1 MKVFRTASFYFAL
14 QGSAVIAWWIALVG
28 YPSLRSV
35 FALEPGSETSLL
47 AFWFADLAFLGI
59 GSLVAGYLAWREHE
73 AMQPAM
79 WFVTGAI
86 SHATIYALSLA
97 MMRDQ
102 GWLGVLL
109 MLPAMLLSG
118 VFATGLSIRMKMFR
132 AASPAAEGRYVM
144 KTFLQIVVVWSV
156 VLVGIPYVLSILE
169 AKAGIPSITFPL
181 QKPLAALLFIGF
193 SCIGI
198 YSAIVMSRIGK
209 GTPLPLDHATK
220 LVVKGPYAWVRN
232 PMAVSGIGQGL
243 AVALF
248 LGSGVVA
255 IYALV
260 GSAIWQFI
268 LRPLEESDLLTRFG
282 EPYREYKQAVKCW
295 IPRSTAYRPASGS
308 VAEAEISTIVK

>member
-1 MKVFRTASFYFAL
+1 MKVFRTASFYLAF
-14 QGSAVIAWWIALVG
+14 QGSVVIAWWITLMA

-59 GSLVAGYLAWREHE
+59 GSLVAAYLAWREHE

-86 SHATIYALSLA
+86 SYATIYTLSFAA
-97 MMRDQ
+97 MTDQ

-118 VFATGLSIRMKMFR
+118 VFATGLSMRMKMFR
-132 AASPAAEGRYVM
+132 ASSPSTEARYVL

-156 VLVGIPYVLSILE
+156 VLVVIPYLLSILE
-169 AKAGIPSITFPL
+169 AKAGFPSFTFPL
-181 QKPLAALLFIGF
+181 QKPISAALFLGF
-193 SCIGI
+193 SSVGI

-209 GTPLPLDHATK
+209 GTPLPLDHAIK

-255 IYALV
+255 VYALV

-268 LRPLEESDLLTRFG
+268 LRPLEETDLLARFG
-282 EPYREYKQAVKCW
+282 EPYREYQRAVKCW
-295 IPRSTAYRPASGS
+295 IPLSTPYRPMPDSGE
-308 VAEAEISTIVK
+308 EAEISTIVK